1 MYLADEVEKYIAMMK
16 SKDYYS
22 DKYVIAAYPYV
33 YSPTR
38 LDRPLITVSPC
49 GIDANRAGIGADE
62 FFAKYKIRIDVFVP
76 QNGTSPCVSDII
88 GTILDDAAEFYPLA
102 YSVSEITADDSI
114 SCFTACVK
122 LTHSGL
128 IQQEDNNESG
138 RTENRD

>member
-1 MYLADEVEKYIAMMK
+1 MYLADEVEKYILMMK
-16 SKDYYS
+16 SKEYYD

-76 QNGTSPCVSDII
+76 QKDGTPCVNDII
-88 GTILDDAAEFYPLA
+88 STILADAAGFFPLA
-102 YSVSEITADDSI
+102 YSVSEITSDGSI
-114 SCFTACVK
+114 SCFTANIK
-122 LTHSGL
+122 FTHSGL
-128 IQQEDNNESG
+128 IRQEENYDSGTTDNG
-138 RTENRD
+138 D

>member
-76 QNGTSPCVSDII
+76 LI

-114 SCFTACVK
+114 ACFTACVK